1 MGIIKYSIK
10 DILKD
15 AKKYN
20 NRRDWKKKS
29 PGTYEAARPRR
40 RNILELATKHMKRLP
55 TSSIKKWPIEVILK
69 DAKKFKFSSEWKK
82 NFGGAYRIA
91 VKLRILKEATKH
103 MQPKPRS

>member
-40 RNILELATKHMKRLP
+40 RNILEELRKKIMTSHIISCQRINVVFLLMKL
-55 TSSIKKWPIEVILK
+55 I
-69 DAKKFKFSSEWKK
+69 F
-82 NFGGAYRIA
+82 
-91 VKLRILKEATKH
+91 
-103 MQPKPRS
+103 